1 MNNYTFNIPT
11 QIEFGAG
18 AIKKIPGLIS
28 NLNCKNIMIVTDKGV
43 VNAGLLDKIT
53 STFDSGKSDI
63 KYVLFDKVQPDPGT
77 DMIEEIYTLAKKEN
91 TEAFVAIGGGSPM
104 DSAKGAS
111 LLMTNPGKLQDYGG
125 VNKVKN
131 KGIPVIAIPT
141 TAGTGSEVTIFAVLS
156 DNEAN
161 TKFTVTSNLIAPD
174 IAIIDPEL
182 TLTLPSKLTASTGL
196 DAMTHAV
203 EAFTSLISEPISDSL
218 ALEAMN
224 LLYNYLPRAVNNG
237 SDLEAR
243 EKVAQGSLL
252 AGMAF
257 NNAYLGLAHAIA
269 SPLGALFH
277 VPHGT
282 ATAVMLP
289 HVMKYNYSAAPEKY
303 VKMAEAFGVDVIGKD
318 LYEKAYCAVE
328 AITKLVSLCGMPT
341 TLHEVGAKEE
351 MLDQVAKDAL
361 LSVQL
366 KFNCRKA
373 NEAQIREIVGEAY

>member
-1 MNNYTFNIPT
+1 MENYTFNIPT

-18 AIKKIPGLIS
+18 AIKKILSLIS

-43 VNAGLLDKIT
+43 VNAGILDKVT
-53 STFDSGKSDI
+53 ASLDNDDSDI
-63 KYVLFDKVQPDPGT
+63 KYLVFDKVEPDPGT
-77 DMIEEIYTLAKKEN
+77 DTIEEIYALAKEEKI
-91 TEAFVAIGGGSPM
+91 EAFVAIGGGSPM
-104 DSAKGAS
+104 DSSKGAS
-111 LLMTNPGKLQDYGG
+111 VLMANPGKLQDYGG

-141 TAGTGSEVTIFAVLS
+141 TSGTGSEVTIFAVLS

-161 TKFTVTSNLIAPD
+161 TKFTVTSALIAPD

-182 TLTLPSKLTASTGL
+182 TLTLPPKLTASTGL
-196 DAMTHAV
+196 DAMTHAI
-203 EAFTSLISEPISDSL
+203 EAYTSLISEPISDAL
-218 ALEAMN
+218 ALESMN
-224 LLYNYLPRAVNNG
+224 LLYNFLPRAVNNG

-243 EKVAQGSLL
+243 EKVALGSLL

-289 HVMKYNYSAAPEKY
+289 HVMKFNYAAAPEKY
-303 VKMAEAFGVDVIGKD
+303 IKMAEAFGVEVSGKD
-318 LYEKAYCAVE
+318 IYDKAYCAVE

-341 TLHEVGAKEE
+341 TLREVGAKEE
-351 MLDQVAKDAL
+351 KLDQVAKDAL